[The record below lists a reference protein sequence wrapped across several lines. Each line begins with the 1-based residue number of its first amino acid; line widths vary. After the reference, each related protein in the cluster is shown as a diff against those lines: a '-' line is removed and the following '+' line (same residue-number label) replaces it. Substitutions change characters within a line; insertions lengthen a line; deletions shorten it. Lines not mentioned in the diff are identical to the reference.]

1 MTYEE
6 YIAYHRRGDAG
17 VEERMIAS
25 ICRSCGLEGFEAFRL
40 IYFYTMTYHI
50 PSALDM
56 LFNGERRIDKL
67 KFRTDRRY
75 VRCNGAFPRLL
86 EGLTADKYVALKMAR
101 TTEEAYNEVRKWY
114 FFGRYAAYLFL
125 EVWCNVFRPGWLDN
139 LKPGWEPGENYTRGA
154 EILARSKDR
163 NELDKLLDRAKK
175 DTGDNVFAIETSLC
189 AVAKFEKGTRYDGY
203 YTERMLSDATGTSW
217 ETLIYTLAR

>member
-1 MTYEE
+1 MTYGE
-6 YIAYHRRGDAG
+6 YIAYHLRGDAG

-25 ICRSCGLEGFEAFRL
+25 ICGHCGLEGYEAFRL

-56 LFNGERRIDKL
+56 YFNGERRIDRL

-86 EGLTADKYVALKMAR
+86 EELTADKYVRLKQAR
-101 TTEEAYNEVRKWY
+101 TTREAYEVVRDWY
-114 FFGRYAAYLFL
+114 FFGRYAAYLLL
-125 EVWCNVFRPGWLDN
+125 EVWCNVFRPGWVDD

-154 EILARSKDR
+154 EILARSEKR
-163 NELDKLLDRAKK
+163 EELDKLLDRAKK

-189 AVAKFEKGTRYDGY
+189 AIAKFEKGTRYDGY
-203 YTERMLSDATGTSW
+203 YTERMLDDARGTRW
-217 ETLIYTLAR
+217 EGLIYSLAS